1 MSTAHY
7 TMNNTVEPPREPLPE
22 PVARAA
28 PRSEPPQ
35 ALDAVPIAGQP
46 CYSARL
52 AAPFLAEL
60 RESGRIPEPTL
71 KWFDGLDPDER
82 IHVCAVHTMLEA
94 AVRLT
99 SDELLGVKASTR
111 TAFGDA
117 GLFDFVLRSAGTM
130 RGALDSAGRYTRLL
144 NDTLT
149 LALDIQGE
157 RAVVRF
163 ENSVVLPRPA
173 EDFQLCAFLG
183 THRASWP
190 ESMRDDLDVWFRHAP
205 PDSPDAYQQVL
216 GPVRLHFQA
225 PMAGFGFAARLL
237 DQPLSSGDPK
247 LHEVLRRYAESTL
260 AALPQRES
268 VTEKVRRYLVE
279 QLPSGTISLEQAA
292 RTLRMSSRT
301 LGRRLSDEGTTFKN
315 LVDETRRA
323 IALRYVAAH
332 DLGLSEVALLSG
344 FTEAPSF
351 YRAFRRW
358 TGMTPTKYR
367 WTHSGD
373 LRGLRGA
380 SS

>member
-7 TMNNTVEPPREPLPE
+7 TSINQVEPQREPVSE
-22 PVARAA
+22 RVARPA
-28 PRSEPPQ
+28 PRTDPPQ
-35 ALDAVPIAGQP
+35 APDAVPIAGQP

-52 AAPFLAEL
+52 ATPFVTVL
-60 RESGRIPEPTL
+60 RDSGRIPEATL
-71 KWFDGLDPDER
+71 KWFEGLDPEER

-94 AVRLT
+94 AVKLT
-99 SDELLGVKASTR
+99 DDELLGVKAVRHTSI
-111 TAFGDA
+111 GDV
-117 GLFDFVLRSAGTM
+117 GLFDFVLRSASTL
-130 RGALDSAGRYTRLL
+130 RTALASAGRYTRLL

-149 LALDIQGE
+149 ITLDVQGD
-157 RAVVRF
+157 RAIVRF
-163 ENSVVLPRPA
+163 DNSVVLPRAA
-173 EDFQLCAFLG
+173 EDFQTCSLIV
-183 THRASWP
+183 THSPSWP
-190 ESMRDDLDVWFRHAP
+190 EGVLEDMDVWFQHGAP
-205 PDSPDAYQQVL
+205 ASLDAYRALL
-216 GPVRLHFQA
+216 GPVRLHFNA
-225 PMAGFGFAARLL
+225 PMAGFGFPARLL
-237 DQPLSSGDPK
+237 DEPLRSSDEK
-247 LHEVLRRYAESTL
+247 LHLVLRRYADSTL
-260 AALPQRES
+260 AARPQRES

-373 LRGLRGA
+373 LRGLR
-380 SS
+380 